1 MTRPLGELLR
11 PGDPLDE
18 LDAAWEAAWQA
29 TDADLLAIC
38 AARMAMLLGHE
49 PTIAEMTP
57 EERARLA
64 AWPTDP
70 TFSPAERAAL
80 DLTEQYLI
88 DVSSASDAQ
97 VATLGEHL
105 GPAHLIDFANAL
117 LVVEQ
122 RMRLELG
129 LSRIFAGPV

>member
-11 PGDPLDE
+11 PGDALDE
-18 LDAAWEAAWQA
+18 LDAAWDAAWRA
-29 TDADLLAIC
+29 TDANLLAIC

-49 PTIAEMTP
+49 PTLHEMTA
-57 EERARLA
+57 EERERLS

-70 TFSPAERAAL
+70 TFSDAERAAL
-80 DLTEQYLI
+80 DLTEQYMI
-88 DVSSASDAQ
+88 DVASASDAQ
-97 VATLGEHL
+97 VAALGAHL
-105 GPAHLIDFANAL
+105 GPEHLIDFANAL

-129 LSRIFAGPV
+129 LSRVFLGPV